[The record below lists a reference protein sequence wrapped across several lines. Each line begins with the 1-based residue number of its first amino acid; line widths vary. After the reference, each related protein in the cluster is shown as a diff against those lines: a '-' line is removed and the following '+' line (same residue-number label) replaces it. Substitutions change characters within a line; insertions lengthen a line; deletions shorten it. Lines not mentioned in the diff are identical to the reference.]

1 MCICLCVCVCLCVC
15 LYVRFISNNTNTIQ
29 CTPCNESPTLRLI
42 FLRQKYLL
50 KWGYSVLRVR
60 TSKFVKILIE
70 TTFWLLEE
78 LNNLNLGGD
87 VYLALFTLIGAHSVV
102 CIDGNKL

>member
-1 MCICLCVCVCLCVC
+1 
-15 LYVRFISNNTNTIQ
+15 
-29 CTPCNESPTLRLI
+29 
-42 FLRQKYLL
+42 
-50 KWGYSVLRVR
+50 
-60 TSKFVKILIE
+60 VKILIE

-102 CIDGNKL
+102 CIDGNKLKNERKCTPYIEK